1 MNKAQPTSKVYFTKV
16 ISQEKLCEIYDKLE
30 IKLDGKVVVKIHSG
44 EHDKTH
50 TIQPTFMKPLVD
62 KVKGT
67 LVECNRRRWVE
78 KIPFGRSL
86 EID

>member
-30 IKLDGKVVVKIHSG
+30 IKLDGKVAVKIHSG

-50 TIQPTFMKPLVD
+50 TIQPTFMKPLAD

-67 LVECNRRRWVE
+67 LVE
-78 KIPFGRSL
+78 IYQ
-86 EID
+86 

>member
-30 IKLDGKVVVKIHSG
+30 IKLDGKVSVKIHSG

-50 TIQPTFMKPLVD
+50 TIQPTL
-62 KVKGT
+62 
-67 LVECNRRRWVE
+67 
-78 KIPFGRSL
+78 
-86 EID
+86 